1 MLPLGSSLSLKAW
14 EDEDST
20 NTQDVGV
27 ITWDLPDA
35 TPRGIEMTVSGAHTD
50 LANCSG
56 SISGKLDG
64 GLTDSKAGMA
74 SLALTVITLAGL
86 AWPAFPKP

>member
-1 MLPLGSSLSLKAW
+1 M
-14 EDEDST
+14 
-20 NTQDVGV
+20 

-56 SISGKLDG
+56 SISVKLDG
-64 GLTDSKAGMA
+64 GLTDSAAGKASM
-74 SLALTVITLAGL
+74 ALTVIALAGL
-86 AWPAFPKP
+86 AWAAFPKP

>member
-1 MLPLGSSLSLKAW
+1 
-14 EDEDST
+14 
-20 NTQDVGV
+20 
-27 ITWDLPDA
+27 
-35 TPRGIEMTVSGAHTD
+35 MTVSGAHTD